1 MVFSLFPR
9 KSASALL
16 FRETVQTQYL
26 NKIRGAQKSVIPSK
40 HFSIVRFRLAASR
53 RSFFFPKLLCQ
64 FVVGRR
70 RLCRHRFASKIPSN
84 AQTPRKIRVT
94 ETAQKVHGR
103 AREVRHADRTRTD
116 VRGPKHPGLVGAGC
130 QKPLWACGLASSS
143 WIAHARLRVRST
155 DLTCVRRAS
164 PRPRASASSRE
175 RNCSAKPPVLR
186 RGSRLRCTRPEAAA
200 VSQQPA
206 VARPLSGSRI

>member
-53 RSFFFPKLLCQ
+53 RSFFSPKLLCQ

-130 QKPLWACGLASSS
+130 QKPLCRGRLLLLCVCVCGAELAVG
-143 WIAHARLRVRST
+143 RVRRT
-155 DLTCVRRAS
+155 WGRGALRGVGQTARGRWVLHPRGWS
-164 PRPRASASSRE
+164 PRVGGG
-175 RNCSAKPPVLR
+175 PV
-186 RGSRLRCTRPEAAA
+186 A
-200 VSQQPA
+200 
-206 VARPLSGSRI
+206 

>member
-9 KSASALL
+9 KSASVLL

-26 NKIRGAQKSVIPSK
+26 NKRRGAQSVIPSK
-40 HFSIVRFRLAASR
+40 HFSIVCFRLAHSR
-53 RSFFFPKLLCQ
+53 RSFFSPKLLCQ

-130 QKPLWACGLASSS
+130 QKLLCRGRLLLLCVCVCGAELAVGRVGRTWGKRGIAWRGANGARAVGAPPPRVVTACG
-143 WIAHARLRVRST
+143 RG
-155 DLTCVRRAS
+155 
-164 PRPRASASSRE
+164 RP
-175 RNCSAKPPVLR
+175 
-186 RGSRLRCTRPEAAA
+186 
-200 VSQQPA
+200 
-206 VARPLSGSRI
+206 VA

>member
-1 MVFSLFPR
+1 MRSRIELASISRDLRERILVVFSLFPR

-53 RSFFFPKLLCQ
+53 RSFFPPKLLCQ

-116 VRGPKHPGLVGAGC
+116 VRGPKHPGLVGAGLEAPKEGGGFC
-130 QKPLWACGLASSS
+130 CSVCVCGAELAVG
-143 WIAHARLRVRST
+143 RVGRT
-155 DLTCVRRAS
+155 
-164 PRPRASASSRE
+164 
-175 RNCSAKPPVLR
+175 
-186 RGSRLRCTRPEAAA
+186 
-200 VSQQPA
+200 
-206 VARPLSGSRI
+206 

>member
-9 KSASALL
+9 KSASVLL

-116 VRGPKHPGLVGAGC
+116 VRGPQAPGAG
-130 QKPLWACGLASSS
+130 G
-143 WIAHARLRVRST
+143 RGVGST
-155 DLTCVRRAS
+155 KTVE
-164 PRPRASASSRE
+164 ASAALCVCGRAGCWEGKARVSPAIFFCQNRDMYLFSVKTATCTWTPIGGGGQRE
-175 RNCSAKPPVLR
+175 QLR
-186 RGSRLRCTRPEAAA
+186 IWA
-200 VSQQPA
+200 
-206 VARPLSGSRI
+206 